1 MFRRNRVGRRN
12 AVEAPEGPEAPPLVK
27 VGHGQSTRYAR
38 GAGPRQASK
47 LMAKTLPLVAGH
59 NECPSRVRLGHFA
72 MWLEKVGQ
80 LALTDGNDSRL

>member
-38 GAGPRQASK
+38 GAGPRQVVKNKA
-47 LMAKTLPLVAGH
+47 LY
-59 NECPSRVRLGHFA
+59 RVLRFD
-72 MWLEKVGQ
+72 K
-80 LALTDGNDSRL
+80 